1 MVPYGSP
8 EDIGVIQLAWL
19 GDSVWELHQRLRHV
33 HFPLKSKDLHL
44 SVVNEV
50 KAKSQSK
57 SLSQIEHLLN
67 SNEMDLIRRAT
78 NKTKTYPKS
87 SHPSIYSRAT
97 GFETLI
103 GWLFLKDPQRL
114 SKLFEYLELEFF
126 WYLLLF
132 FLKLLFLEMF
142 FIDTLHFKFK
152 IFKES

>member
-1 MVPYGSP
+1 MNYWIQNLVPYGSP

-57 SLSQIEHLLN
+57 SLSQIEHLL
-67 SNEMDLIRRAT
+67 SSSEIDLIRRAR
-78 NKTKTYPKS
+78 NKTKRYPKS
-87 SHPSIYSRAT
+87 SDPSIYSRAT

-103 GWLFLKDPQRL
+103 GWLFLKDPQSQINPFFHIIIIYIFI
-114 SKLFEYLELEFF
+114 SKLLARRILINH
-126 WYLLLF
+126 
-132 FLKLLFLEMF
+132 
-142 FIDTLHFKFK
+142 FI
-152 IFKES
+152 

>member
-19 GDSVWELHQRLRHV
+19 GDSVWELHQRLRYV
-33 HFPLKSKDLHL
+33 HFPLKSKELHL

-50 KAKSQSK
+50 KAESQSQ

-67 SNEMDLIRRAT
+67 TYEMNLIKRAR
-78 NKTKTYPKS
+78 NKTKRYPKS
-87 SHPSIYSRAT
+87 SDPSIYSRAT

-114 SKLFEYLELEFF
+114 SNIFEYLDIN
-126 WYLLLF
+126 
-132 FLKLLFLEMF
+132 LK
-142 FIDTLHFKFK
+142 
-152 IFKES
+152 

>member
-67 SNEMDLIRRAT
+67 SNEIDLIRRCLLYT
-78 NKTKTYPKS
+78 SPSPRDGLLSRMPS
-87 SHPSIYSRAT
+87 SA
-97 GFETLI
+97 
-103 GWLFLKDPQRL
+103 
-114 SKLFEYLELEFF
+114 
-126 WYLLLF
+126 
-132 FLKLLFLEMF
+132 
-142 FIDTLHFKFK
+142 
-152 IFKES
+152 

>member
-67 SNEMDLIRRAT
+67 SNEIDLIRRARNCLLYT
-78 NKTKTYPKS
+78 SPSPRDRQKS
-87 SHPSIYSRAT
+87 RMPSSA
-97 GFETLI
+97 
-103 GWLFLKDPQRL
+103 
-114 SKLFEYLELEFF
+114 
-126 WYLLLF
+126 
-132 FLKLLFLEMF
+132 
-142 FIDTLHFKFK
+142 
-152 IFKES
+152 